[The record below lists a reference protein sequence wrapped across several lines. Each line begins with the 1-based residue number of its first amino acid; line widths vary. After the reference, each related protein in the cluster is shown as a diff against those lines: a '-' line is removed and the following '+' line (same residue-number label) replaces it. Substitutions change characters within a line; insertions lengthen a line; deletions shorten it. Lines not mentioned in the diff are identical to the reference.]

1 MAYKK
6 RRTLIDN
13 KGESANR
20 SDRGVMDSVGS
31 AIGSAA
37 AKGAATG
44 AAGATGAKAGGRKIG
59 SAAAKGAAIGSAGAK
74 AGARKIGSAARGA
87 GMAMGKAITR
97 PMRKEQEF
105 RQKQEEYWKKN
116 HDPRYKD

>member
-1 MAYKK
+1 MAYRK

-20 SDRGVMDSVGS
+20 SDRGVMGSVGS
-31 AIGSAA
+31 AIGSVG

-44 AAGATGAKAGGRKIG
+44 AT
-59 SAAAKGAAIGSAGAK
+59 
-74 AGARKIGSAARGA
+74 GARKIGSAARGA
-87 GMAMGKAITR
+87 AESLGKAITKPIR
-97 PMRKEQEF
+97 EEREF
-105 RQKQEEYWKKN
+105 RRRQQEYWKKN